1 MKINIRPMH
10 PNEYPLL
17 QDFLYEAI
25 FIPKGVEPPSRE
37 IIFLPELTIYFTD
50 FGTQKGDI
58 AVVAEVDG
66 KVVGVAWSRIINDY
80 GHIDD
85 DTPSLSISLYA
96 EYRHQGIGTK
106 LFDVLLQK
114 IAEEG
119 YKKASLSVQK
129 ANYAS
134 KIYLKMGFQ
143 IVKESEEEYVMVRD
157 LQDF

>member
-58 AVVAEVDG
+58 AVVTEVDG

-134 KIYLKMGFQ
+134 KMYLKMGFQ